1 MLGRYSSSCKVKLTV
16 QRAAPP
22 LGQIV
27 NQDDDDD
34 QLLTPPSVAK
44 IITGPVRKKP
54 VGQTAFILLLLAP
67 PSGHIAKLHFLN
79 TTGIRTALIIFT
91 TWSLLQGPSPG
102 DVQNMLRK
110 LPYLALYM
118 SRYCKA

>member
-44 IITGPVRKKP
+44 IITGQVRKKTCWP
-54 VGQTAFILLLLAP
+54 KSFSSAALSA
-67 PSGHIAKLHFLN
+67 AK
-79 TTGIRTALIIFT
+79 RSYREA
-91 TWSLLQGPSPG
+91 SLLEHNRDQDSFDYFHHVVIVAGSITRG
-102 DVQNMLRK
+102 C
-110 LPYLALYM
+110 AEH
-118 SRYCKA
+118 AA